1 MDFTVGRDGDFVFA
15 SGANAAQSTIL
26 FQRDFRP
33 LDFPY
38 LSSWFSVDSG
48 VYTNETTV
56 ANPGNPISKWLSRV
70 NGTDL
75 RMDTT
80 AKQPQF
86 INGGVYFSS
95 IASSAN
101 NDILSGV
108 TSEIYNAPLNYY
120 LAVNSITG
128 YSTNSSAYFVKL
140 NTASASNSYA
150 AQTLFGNMSAAN
162 ITIANS
168 NIQLS
173 NTRTSVL
180 GYIFDTTNTAT
191 VRNGYVGEN
200 LAGLGGATN
209 TAKNI
214 VVGGQYPAGNAFYIN
229 GTIYEILIYTGVA
242 HTSGQQ
248 NRVLKYL
255 ADKWGASM

>member
-48 VYTNETTV
+48 VYTNETTL
-56 ANPGNPISKWLSRV
+56 ANPGNPVSKWLSRV
-70 NGTDL
+70 NNTDL

-86 INGGVYFSS
+86 ISGGVYFSS
-95 IASSAN
+95 VSSSAN

-108 TSEIYNAPLNYY
+108 GPEIYNAPLNYY

-128 YSTNSSAYFVKL
+128 YSINSSAYLVKL
-140 NTASASNSYA
+140 TTSTANSYA
-150 AQTLFGNMSAAN
+150 ARIAYGNLNSAN
-162 ITIANS
+162 TSSIFS
-168 NIQLS
+168 NIPLS

-180 GYIFDTTNTAT
+180 GYIFDTNSTAT

-209 TAKNI
+209 VSKNI
-214 VVGGQYPAGNAFYIN
+214 VVGGQYPNGNSFYIN